1 VSQREPDIWQLQ
13 AQFDTSGLISAL
25 SSDDAGI
32 RRRAAAA
39 LRALNAREAIP
50 ALKAAYA
57 AENDPEARQMI
68 IAALKTLSST
78 GDLPAGAVENA
89 PDPDVQPPMVQRL
102 IQQLKSSDPDK
113 IVAAANQLGD
123 IGDKLAVEPLVLLF
137 NDARMSIQV
146 RLAVA
151 EALLK
156 LESAPVEVALLANLR
171 HSDWR
176 IRRNGAAILGQLKAE
191 WAIQPL
197 ARALRDN
204 NKYVRRTARAALKY
218 IGTPEARKALAR
230 DGHPRNR
237 RQPMQPRTPDGEK
250 KEVKRPQQPRA
261 DGLLR
266 FIQEQEKKQD
276 DEEARRKKA
285 AQRSKR
291 GTKPLDD
298 STDPDASPDAK
309 NQTSNP
315 HYEPTRPIGKNL
327 LDELQRELDDDS
339 PQRDASDT
347 DTDTDR

>member
-1 VSQREPDIWQLQ
+1 MSQREPDIWQLQ
-13 AQFDTSGLISAL
+13 AQFDTTGLISAL

-57 AENDPEARQMI
+57 AEDNPEVRQMI
-68 IAALKTLSST
+68 IAALKTLAST
-78 GDLPAGAVENA
+78 GDLPASAVQN
-89 PDPDVQPPMVQRL
+89 PSDPDVQPPVVQQL
-102 IQQLKSSDPDK
+102 IQQLKSSDPDN

-151 EALLK
+151 EALIK

-197 ARALRDN
+197 ARALRDD

-230 DGHPRNR
+230 DGQPRNR

-250 KEVKRPQQPRA
+250 KEVKRPEPRA
-261 DGLLR
+261 DGMLR

-276 DEEARRKKA
+276 DEAARRKQA
-285 AQRSKR
+285 VTRSKR

-298 STDPDASPDAK
+298 STDPDAAPDAP
-309 NQTSNP
+309 NP
-315 HYEPTRPIGKNL
+315 HYEPTRRIGKNL
-327 LDELQRELDDDS
+327 LDELQRELDEENN
-339 PQRDASDT
+339 QRDASDN
-347 DTDTDR
+347 DTDR

>member
-1 VSQREPDIWQLQ
+1 MSQREPDIWQLQ
-13 AQFDTSGLISAL
+13 AQFDTTGLIGAL
-25 SSDDAGI
+25 SSKDAGI

-39 LRALNAREAIP
+39 LRALNAREAVP

-57 AENDPEARQMI
+57 AENDTEVRRMI
-68 IAALKTLSST
+68 VVALKTLAQT
-78 GDLPAGAVENA
+78 GELRDSNIRNV
-89 PDPDVQPPMVQRL
+89 PDADVQPPMVQRL

-204 NKYVRRTARAALKY
+204 NKYVRRTARAALKH
-218 IGTPEARKALAR
+218 IGSPEARKALAS

-237 RQPMQPRTPDGEK
+237 RQPMQPRTPSGEK
-250 KEVKRPQQPRA
+250 KEVKRPEPRA

-276 DEEARRKKA
+276 ADEAHRTQKA
-285 AQRSKR
+285 LNKR
-291 GTKPLDD
+291 GTRPLDD
-298 STDPDASPDAK
+298 DIDTDESPDAPG
-309 NQTSNP
+309 TASP
-315 HYEPTRPIGKNL
+315 HYDPTRQISSDL
-327 LDELQRELDDDS
+327 LDELQRELDDEEN
-339 PQRDASDT
+339 QRDASDP
-347 DTDTDR
+347 DTDTGR